1 MSAELLFMDVESS
14 GSEKDDGSFPISI
27 AVAGSEGAVW
37 SWYVCPLE
45 DWTHWDS
52 AAEDVHGLSR
62 DFLIAEGQDPY
73 LLSRILNRLFRGKA
87 LLVRSEAEHAWVKQ
101 MFGTVQVKLTF
112 EIVTLCQAY
121 DGETVQGID
130 DAILEVSLTRIP
142 KEDVKIFFDVVKSRV
157 P

>member
-1 MSAELLFMDVESS
+1 MSGERLVMDVESS

-27 AVAGSEGAVW
+27 AVAGPEGAAW

-73 LLSRILNRLFRGKA
+73 LLSRILNRLFRGKT
-87 LLVRSEAEHAWVKQ
+87 LLVRSEAEQAWVKQ

-112 EIVTLCQAY
+112 EIFTLGQAY

-142 KEDVKIFFDVVKSRV
+142 KEDVKILFDVVKSRV
-157 P
+157 L